1 MSAIDNTTEINSEM
15 SNNIISFPKQK
26 KIENSEELLLKRERN
41 RKIMAANAIVESMSR
56 KFIYN
61 IRHYDLDK
69 KLTEEDEEWLENN
82 INVMLSVVQ
91 CIAYSCIDEAHPL
104 DKLEDNLA
112 SHLKEKED

>member
-26 KIENSEELLLKRERN
+26 KIENSEEL
-41 RKIMAANAIVESMSR
+41 
-56 KFIYN
+56 
-61 IRHYDLDK
+61 DK

-91 CIAYSCIDEAHPL
+91 CIAYRCIDEAHPL
-104 DKLEDNLA
+104 DKLVDNLA
-112 SHLKEKED
+112 SHLKETED